1 MLKQHK
7 INKLDNFIK
16 GWYIDKNVCKD
27 LIKFFELNKD
37 KAGEG
42 KLLNNVNKNI
52 KKSTDLGV
60 LFNTQVLE
68 IQNYNKELLKC
79 TEEYIKTYPALKDNL
94 NKWGILEPYNIQK
107 YKKNEAYFG
116 WHTERSTG
124 KEIFGKR
131 LLVFM
136 TYLNDVK
143 NDGQTEWFHQ
153 KLKIKPE
160 TGLTVIWPADWMF
173 LHRGIVAKK
182 EEKFIVTGWFSFIE

>member
-27 LIKFFELNKD
+27 LINLFELNKD
-37 KAGEG
+37 KAVQGTVMDG
-42 KLLNNVNKNI
+42 LKPKI
-52 KKSTDLGV
+52 KKSTDLNL
-60 LFNTQVLE
+60 LFNNPIKE

-79 TEEYIKTYPALKDNL
+79 TQEYIKTYPALKDNL
-94 NKWGILEPYNIQK
+94 SKWGILESYNIQK

-116 WHTERSTG
+116 WHTERSKSNG
-124 KEIFGKR
+124 KFGKR
-131 LLVFM
+131 LLAFM

-143 NDGQTEWFHQ
+143 EGGQTEWFHQ

>member
-16 GWYIDKNVCKD
+16 GWYIDKKVCKD
-27 LIKFFELNKD
+27 LIKFFKLNKD

-42 KLLNNVNKNI
+42 KLLNDVNKNI

>member
-1 MLKQHK
+1 MLKEHK
-7 INKLDNFIK
+7 INKLNNFIN

-27 LIKFFELNKD
+27 LIKFFKLNKD
-37 KAGEG
+37 KAEIG
-42 KLLNNVNKNI
+42 KLTDGVNKNI

-60 LFNTQVLE
+60 FFNAPALE
-68 IQNYNKELLKC
+68 IQNYNKELLRC
-79 TEEYIKTYPALKDNL
+79 TQEYIKIYPALKDSL
-94 NKWGILEPYNIQK
+94 NKWGIVESYNIQK
-107 YKKNEAYFG
+107 YKKKEAYFG
-116 WHTERSTG
+116 WHTERTTG

-143 NDGQTEWFHQ
+143 DGGQTEWFHQ

-173 LHRGIVAKK
+173 LHRGIVTKK
-182 EEKFIVTGWFSFIE
+182 EEKFIITGWFSFIE

>member
-1 MLKQHK
+1 MFKQHK

-16 GWYIDKNVCKD
+16 GWYIDKNICKD

-37 KAGEG
+37 KVVKGTTVKG
-42 KLLNNVNKNI
+42 FNPKV
-52 KKSTDLGV
+52 KKSNDLGV
-60 LFNTQVLE
+60 LFNTPALE

-79 TEEYIKTYPALKDNL
+79 TQEYIKIYPALKDNL
-94 NKWGILEPYNIQK
+94 SKWGITEHYNIQK

-116 WHTERSTG
+116 WHTERARG
-124 KEIFGKR
+124 KERFGKR

-143 NDGQTEWFHQ
+143 DGGQTEWFHQ
-153 KLKIKPE
+153 NLKIKPE
-160 TGLTVIWPADWMF
+160 TGLTIIWPADWMF

>member
-1 MLKQHK
+1 MLKEHK

-16 GWYIDKNVCKD
+16 GWYIDKNICKD

-37 KAGEG
+37 KAGKG
-42 KLLNNVNKNI
+42 KITNGLNKNI

-79 TEEYIKTYPALKDNL
+79 TQEYIKIYPALKDNL
-94 NKWGILEPYNIQK
+94 NKWGIIESYNIQK

-116 WHTERSTG
+116 WHTERITG
-124 KEIFGKR
+124 EGIFGKR

-143 NDGQTEWFHQ
+143 EGGQTEWFHQ

-173 LHRGIVAKK
+173 LHRGTVAKK
-182 EEKFIVTGWFSFIE
+182 EEKFIITGWFSFIE